1 MVRVVSS
8 VVPDVGGLVPLLQ
21 PQHPLAFVR
30 EGDGIIGL
38 GEALRLEFRGPTR
51 IADAAAAWR
60 ELAASATVEDTAELP
75 GSGLVAFGSFTF
87 AAESEAASVLVVP
100 SVIVGRRAG
109 RCFVTRVDGDD
120 RPITPA
126 PSGPEYRAR
135 MLHGEMTR
143 SVFTAA
149 VATAIERI
157 AAGSVRKVVVARDL
171 LGHIAADADLRRAIG
186 HLASSYRQTFTYA
199 VEGLVGSSP
208 ETLVRS
214 EGGIVDARVLAG
226 SAARGDDADADAAAA
241 DALAH
246 SGKDLDEHDFA
257 LQSVLAALEPH
268 TSSLSASAAPF
279 ALKLPNLW
287 HLASDVTGSL
297 ADGSSALD
305 LVAGLHPTAA
315 VAGSP
320 TDAATE
326 LIRELEP
333 FDRGRY
339 AGPVGWVDAAGDG
352 EWAIALRCA
361 QVSDDG
367 TVHAYAGAGI
377 VAGSDPERE
386 LEETALK
393 FRPIV
398 NAFG

>member
-1 MVRVVSS
+1 MRVVSS
-8 VVPDVGGLVPLLQ
+8 VVPDVGALVPLLE
-21 PQHPLAFVR
+21 PHHPLAFVR
-30 EGDGIIGL
+30 DGDGIIGF
-38 GEALRLEFRGPTR
+38 GDAVRLEFRGPDR
-51 IADAAAAWR
+51 IVQAARAWR
-60 ELAASATVEDTAELP
+60 ELAAAADVADGVNLP

-87 AAESEAASVLVVP
+87 APDSEASSVLIVP
-100 SVIVGRRAG
+100 RVIVGRRDG
-109 RCFVTRVDGDD
+109 TCFVTRVDGADD
-120 RPITPA
+120 ELRVA
-126 PSGPEYRAR
+126 ASGPEYRAR
-135 MLHGEMTR
+135 MLHGQMTR

-149 VATAIERI
+149 VRTALERI
-157 AAGSVRKVVVARDL
+157 ADGTVSKVVLARDL
-171 LGHIAADADLRRAIG
+171 IGHIAPDADLRRAIT
-186 HLASSYRQTFTYA
+186 HLSRSYRQTFTYA
-199 VEGLVGSSP
+199 VEGLIGSSP

-226 SAARGDDADADAAAA
+226 SSARGEDADADAAAA
-241 DALAH
+241 EALVH
-246 SGKDLDEHDFA
+246 SAKDLGEHDFA
-257 LQSVLAALEPH
+257 LQSVLDALRPH
-268 TSSLSASAAPF
+268 TSALSASAAAF

-287 HLASDVTGSL
+287 HLASDVTGAL

-305 LVAGLHPTAA
+305 LVAALHPTAA
-315 VAGSP
+315 VAGAP
-320 TDAATE
+320 TDAATA

-361 QVSDDG
+361 QVTEDG

-377 VAGSDPERE
+377 VAGSDPDTE

-398 NAFG
+398 DAFG